1 MTEIWKLEGNEISK
15 LFKSRK
21 ISCKEIINSFE
32 ERFYEVNPKINA
44 IPEETFDYAKKRAET
59 LDKKLIRI
67 RILQNNI
74 GIQILINFF

>member
-44 IPEETFDYAKKRAET
+44 IPEETFDYAKKELKT
-59 LDKKLIRI
+59 LTK
-67 RILQNNI
+67 N
-74 GIQILINFF
+74 